1 MSGKSV
7 DDSETL
13 SPDVKRRLAAVESA
27 FRLHSRLL
35 IGWLAKKFSDET
47 IARDIAQ
54 DAFLRVWRSAH
65 KTEIEDPR
73 ALIFKTATNLAA
85 NEFNA
90 RRRFRENHV
99 DPASV
104 SSADHIEMVADDDPS
119 PERIA
124 SARQDYEACLEV
136 IEKLPEKVR
145 TAFIKS
151 RFEALTYREIADQL
165 NVSESSVEKY
175 IITALNGLR
184 RAVAAPGECGRVVA
198 FAARVRKPVYRGKST
213 TKKAGG

>member
-13 SPDVKRRLAAVESA
+13 SPDVERRLDALERA
-27 FRLHSRLL
+27 FRLHNRLL

-73 ALIFKTATNLAA
+73 ALIFKTAANLAA

-104 SSADHIEMVADDDPS
+104 SSADHIEMVADDEPS

-124 SARQDYEACLEV
+124 SARQDYKACMEV
-136 IEKLPEKVR
+136 IEELPEKVR

-175 IITALNGLR
+175 IITALKGLR
-184 RAVAAPGECGRVVA
+184 RVVTAPGEYGRVVA
-198 FAARVRKPVYRGKST
+198 FASRARKPVYSRKST
-213 TKKAGG
+213 TKKAGV

>member
-1 MSGKSV
+1 MSGRSV
-7 DDSETL
+7 EDAEIV
-13 SPDVKRRLAAVESA
+13 PPEVKIRLDAVERA
-27 FRLHSRLL
+27 FRLHNRLL

-73 ALIFKTATNLAA
+73 ALIFKTAANLAA

-99 DPASV
+99 DPASTGV
-104 SSADHIEMVADDDPS
+104 ADHIEMVADDDPS

-124 SARQDYEACLEV
+124 SARQDYQTCMGV
-136 IEKLPEKVR
+136 IEELPEKVR
-145 TAFIKS
+145 AAFIKS

-175 IITALNGLR
+175 IITALKGLR
-184 RAVAAPGECGRVVA
+184 RAITAPEEYGRVVA
-198 FAARVRKPVYRGKST
+198 FASRARKPVYSSKST
-213 TKKAGG
+213 NKKAGA